1 MSALFKLIKKNLLLL
16 IRAKASALVVILG
29 PLLVI
34 FLAGLAFDNTNTYNV
49 RVGVYSSHYN
59 DLSESFVSILSQNQF
74 KVVRELS
81 ETGCVDSLKQGAIHT
96 CLVLSP
102 DFTLG
107 KDAANEMTFYID
119 QSKINLVWMILET
132 ISSKVAERAKELSL
146 NLTSNLLKVIEQTS
160 KEVDEKKPML
170 VSLTTE
176 NEDISRRVTA
186 MKGSL
191 NSLDLGF
198 NKSSFGVEVITAK
211 QLELMEAVENLTKA
225 AEDIR
230 KDISSKFDSANNIIN
245 RSTQLNSSE
254 KANITDS
261 ISKAKAEALELV
273 QKINTTSNATSK
285 TYAQLNGSVTNLSN
299 NLELTKNKLDRA
311 ATTRTE
317 SALELD
323 QARAILDSSL
333 IKILA
338 MQQSLDSIGKLA
350 EAVELRDPSQ
360 IVQPVSTTIKP
371 IVSERTYLNYIFPVL
386 IVLVVM
392 FTAVLLAPTLIM
404 LEKKSTAYFRNF
416 MTPTKDITYISA
428 VFLTCIILLVIQLAV
443 ILAIAAIFFKTQLLA
458 GIAPTVLVLLAIISI
473 FTLLGMVVG
482 YLFNSEET
490 ATLAAISF
498 GSLLLFLSD
507 VIIPIESMP
516 ASVLAFAQYNPFVV
530 GGFALR
536 RAIIF
541 GSTIPQ
547 MWKEFAILG
556 GWLVGAFLLVLAVYF
571 ITKHSLI
578 SKYFR

>member
-285 TYAQLNGSVTNLSN
+285 TYAQLNSSVTNLSN

-323 QARAILDSSL
+323 
-333 IKILA
+333 KILA